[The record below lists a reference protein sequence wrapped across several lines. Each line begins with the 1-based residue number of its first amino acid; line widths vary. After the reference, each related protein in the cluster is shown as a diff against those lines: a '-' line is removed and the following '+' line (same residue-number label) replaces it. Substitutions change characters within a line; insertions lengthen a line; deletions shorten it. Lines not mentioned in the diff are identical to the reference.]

1 MKKHNKKV
9 MFFLTSIALLAIA
22 ATISWIF
29 GWTEGSLNALDFD
42 ASAVEQI
49 VFSCDNAQ
57 IVSTNI
63 SDPEDIQAL
72 IDTINNFDHRG
83 SLFRKGFL
91 VAFSSSSGGHIRYVF
106 QVMMKTGE
114 SVEIVLTQRENGYFS
129 PEEDRDMSFYCST
142 EKVSLLPLCRG
153 NVALFFNLYHKYHSA

>member
-1 MKKHNKKV
+1 MKKHSKKA
-9 MFFLTSIALLAIA
+9 MLFLASVALLAIA
-22 ATISWIF
+22 ATASWIF
-29 GWTEGSLNALDFD
+29 GWTEGSLHALDFD
-42 ASAVEQI
+42 AGAVEQI

-72 IDTINNFDHRG
+72 IDTINSFEHKGNM
-83 SLFRKGFL
+83 LRKGFSA
-91 VAFSSSSGGHIRYVF
+91 AFSSSSGGHILYVF

-114 SVEIVLTQRENGYFS
+114 SVEIVLAQQENGYFS

-142 EKVSLLPLCRG
+142 EKVSPLPLCRG